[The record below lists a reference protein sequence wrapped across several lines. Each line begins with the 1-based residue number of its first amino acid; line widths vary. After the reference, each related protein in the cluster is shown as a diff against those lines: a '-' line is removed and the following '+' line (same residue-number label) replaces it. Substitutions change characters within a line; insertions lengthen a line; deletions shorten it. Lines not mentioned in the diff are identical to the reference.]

1 MTTQAPSVE
10 PSRGVNGPR
19 TGPVVLS
26 IVVPVYFNAMNLPD
40 TIPQLLALESQADG
54 VTLEL
59 VFVDDGSGDDSLAVL
74 RSFQAKHP
82 DRIRIVKLTRN
93 FGSMAAILAGLTVA
107 RGDCVGMIAADLQDP
122 PELFLDM
129 LAHWRAGSKAVFAV
143 RTDREDSA
151 SQRLFAR
158 MYYSLIRRFALRDY
172 PAGGFDFFLVDRQVV
187 RDMVRISEK
196 NTNLM
201 SLIFWLGYRPVML
214 PYVRRARTKG
224 KSRWTL
230 SKKIKLFI
238 DSFVAFSYVPIRF
251 LSATGLLVATTA
263 FAYGAYVFYA
273 WLVNDIPVRGFAP
286 VVLVLAFTAGLQM
299 TMLGVLGEY
308 LWRTLDET
316 RRRPGFVI
324 DEVFD
329 ETDTDA
335 LRDTDA
341 RLRAVSSPNG
351 VEAGV
356 SAKTTAR

>member
-1 MTTQAPSVE
+1 MNTPTMTVE
-10 PSRGVNGPR
+10 PRSEPTAPR
-19 TGPVVLS
+19 TGPALLS
-26 IVVPVYFNAMNLPD
+26 IVVPVYFNAMNLAD
-40 TIPQLLALESQADG
+40 TIPQLLALEARAEGLS
-54 VTLEL
+54 LEL
-59 VFVDDGSGDDSLAVL
+59 VFVDDGSGDDSLSVL
-74 RSFQAKHP
+74 RSFQAQDP

-93 FGSMAAILAGLTVA
+93 FGSMAAILAGLTIA

-122 PELFLDM
+122 PELFLEM
-129 LAHWRAGSKAVFAV
+129 VAHWRAGSKAVFAV
-143 RTDREDSA
+143 RADREDSA

-158 MYYSLIRRFALRDY
+158 AYYSLIRRFALMDY
-172 PAGGFDFFLVDRQVV
+172 PPGGFDFFLVDRQVV
-187 RDMVRISEK
+187 QDMVRISEK

-224 KSRWTL
+224 RSRWTL

-273 WLVNDIPVRGFAP
+273 WLINDIPVRGFAP
-286 VVLVLAFTAGLQM
+286 VILVLAFTAGIQM

-316 RRRPGFVI
+316 RRRPSFVI
-324 DEVFD
+324 DEIFD
-329 ETDTDA
+329 LSGTEVRRQNDP
-335 LRDTDA
+335 
-341 RLRAVSSPNG
+341 RLRAVSSANG
-351 VEAGV
+351 TDAGV
-356 SAKTTAR
+356 PAKATTR